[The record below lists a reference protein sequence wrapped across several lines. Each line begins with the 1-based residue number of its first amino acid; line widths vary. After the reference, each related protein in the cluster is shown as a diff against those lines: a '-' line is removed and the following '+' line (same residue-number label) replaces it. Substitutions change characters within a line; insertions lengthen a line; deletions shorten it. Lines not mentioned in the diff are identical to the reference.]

1 MSVYLRKYAT
11 ATTIDFA
18 LYKLDGTGLKT
29 DAASATGDVTLY
41 RDEAGVETLDAD
53 AFVDEGAIY
62 SLALSEAEMTASRI
76 IVAIVD
82 QSSPQVWLDKTLIVE
97 TYGNA
102 SAQHAF
108 DLDTAT
114 QAVNVTQIGGAA
126 QSATDFKDLVDT
138 GYDPATHKVQ
148 GVVLCDTTTTNTD
161 MLTAAAVNAEVD
173 TALNT
178 AIPAVNTADSI
189 NDILLDTLGTDVW
202 ATAARTLTAHAFP
215 FTNPAAPTALANLT
229 VGTVTTLTTWDKA
242 GYALSAA
249 GIDSIWDEVI
259 EGAAPTARQAMR
271 LYLSALS
278 SKLSGAG
285 TGTLAFRDYADS
297 KDRITATVDANN
309 NRTAIV
315 TDVT

>member
-1 MSVYLRKYAT
+1 MKKNT
-11 ATTIDFA
+11 AQSIIFPI
-18 LYKLDGTGLKT
+18 
-29 DAASATGDVTLY
+29 
-41 RDEAGVETLDAD
+41 LDAD
-53 AFVDEGAIY
+53 GDLVTGATGLDSEVSIDAGEFTDCTNEATEIATNSGMYYLTLTADETNGSCIA
-62 SLALSEAEMTASRI
+62 I
-76 IVAIVD
+76 IVKTSSSGAKTTPLVFYT
-82 QSSPQVWLDKTLIVE
+82 QST
-97 TYGNA
+97 N
-102 SAQHAF
+102 
-108 DLDTAT
+108 LDTIVADT
-114 QAVNVTQIGGAA
+114 NELQGLISSGKLPA
-126 QSATDFKDLVDT
+126 QVKGLDDIDLSATMKT
-138 GYDPATHKVQ
+138 S
-148 GVVLCDTTTTNTD
+148 
-161 MLTAAAVNAEVD
+161 VNAEVD

-249 GIDSIWDEVI
+249 GIDSVWDEVI
-259 EGAAPTARQAMR
+259 EGATPTARQAMR
-271 LYLSALS
+271 LYLSALT

-285 TGTLAFRDYADS
+285 TGTLVFRDYNDT

>member
-1 MSVYLRKYAT
+1 MGEIFLRKYGVET
-11 ATTIDFA
+11 KVDFA
-18 LYKLDGTGLKT
+18 LYKLDGTGLKS
-29 DAASATGDVTLY
+29 DAASATGDITLS
-41 RDEAGVETLDAD
+41 RDEGDEETLDAD
-53 AFVDEGAIY
+53 AFVDEGKGY
-62 SLALSEAEMTASRI
+62 SITLSAAEMQCGHMIAYI
-76 IVAIVD
+76 ID

-108 DLDTAT
+108 DLDTAQ
-114 QAVNVTQIGGAA
+114 QAVTVAA
-126 QSATDFKDLVDT
+126 INDIDLSATMKT
-138 GYDPATHKVQ
+138 S
-148 GVVLCDTTTTNTD
+148 
-161 MLTAAAVNAEVD
+161 VNAEVD

-229 VGTVTTLTTWDKA
+229 VGTVTALTTWDKA

-249 GIDSIWDEVI
+249 GIDSVWDEVI

-271 LYLSALS
+271 LYLSALA

-285 TGTLAFRDYADS
+285 TGTLVFRDYADS
-297 KDRITATVDANN
+297 KDRITATVDASN